1 MKKLMLA
8 ALLFVSMPVFADSA
22 FDKANY
28 KIVSSIWPAV
38 KGACAIGI
46 ATCIG
51 QVIVNSFEATRNM
64 DCKDEKILA
73 ACVTLYSVF
82 FASSLYED
90 WLAQQNKD
98 QEEIA

>member
-1 MKKLMLA
+1 MLA

-28 KIVSSIWPAV
+28 KIVSSIWAAV

-51 QVIVNSFEATRNM
+51 EAIVNSFEATRNM
-64 DCKDEKILA
+64 DCKNEKILA

-82 FASSLYED
+82 LASSLYEE
-90 WLAQQNKD
+90 WLAQQNRD
-98 QEEIA
+98 QKQIA